1 MKRRKKDMAM
11 LKKAAAKKPAA
22 KKAAAPKVKAKK
34 TAVAKKAV
42 TKTAADKPVIKKG
55 SKLACRECGF
65 AITVD
70 RTCGCAEEA
79 HMICCDTPMK
89 LKRPAAK
96 KK

>member
-1 MKRRKKDMAM
+1 MAR
-11 LKKAAAKKPAA
+11 LKKAAAKKPAV
-22 KKAAAPKVKAKK
+22 KKAVAPKVKTKEIAG
-34 TAVAKKAV
+34 AKKAV
-42 TKTAADKPVIKKG
+42 TKSVADNKAAVKKG
-55 SKLACRECGF
+55 SKLACQACGF
-65 AITVD
+65 AVTVD